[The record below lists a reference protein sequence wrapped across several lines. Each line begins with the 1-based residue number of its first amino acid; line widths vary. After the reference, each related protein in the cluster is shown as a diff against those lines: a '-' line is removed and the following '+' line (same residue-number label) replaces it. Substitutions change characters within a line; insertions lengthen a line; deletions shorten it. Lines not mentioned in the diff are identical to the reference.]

1 MLNYDEIVLFKNFG
15 KREYIP
21 LYLMELP
28 GHGGGDNLLRDQVFV
43 PNTPDPLKQCAGIRD
58 GAFACLVGIAARK
71 SIETKQPVKIADL
84 TSIKPEEK
92 KQYIR
97 TL

>member
-1 MLNYDEIVLFKNFG
+1 YG
-15 KREYIP
+15 TS
-21 LYLMELP
+21 
-28 GHGGGDNLLRDQVFV
+28 GHGGGDALLKDQIFI

-84 TSIKPEEK
+84 TSFPPEEK
-92 KQYIR
+92 KQYTR
-97 TL
+97 SL